1 MSKYDSLRLFLQKQ
15 SAPSLTLQFSE
26 IERLVSLP
34 TSAQQYEWWWANED
48 PDTTSHVQCVAW
60 QRAGYT
66 AHPDMQGAKVTFVRN
81 ADQNK

>member
-34 TSAQQYEWWWANED
+34 GPPPEKWSDLN
-48 PDTTSHVQCVAW
+48 
-60 QRAGYT
+60 
-66 AHPDMQGAKVTFVRN
+66 
-81 ADQNK
+81 